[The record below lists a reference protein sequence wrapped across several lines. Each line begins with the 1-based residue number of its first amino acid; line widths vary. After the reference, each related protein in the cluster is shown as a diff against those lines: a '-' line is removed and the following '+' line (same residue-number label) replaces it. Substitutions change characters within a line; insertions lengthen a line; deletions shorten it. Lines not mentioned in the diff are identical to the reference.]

1 MSDLRGTE
9 KIGIKAIGLLAGA
22 IFVLGGCH
30 SSEPR
35 SASPVTDACDV
46 LTPVEVSSVI
56 GVPIAAGK
64 HIPASSTVMCAWS
77 ENGASDE
84 SATKVVLN
92 YATLPYFDKEKAAT
106 GNVLVTPASGVGDD
120 AFFVTSD
127 FGSSLFVRKGNT
139 AIGFSVRDR
148 SLPADK
154 VMAQERALGVKA
166 AARL

>member
-1 MSDLRGTE
+1 MSNPRGTQE
-9 KIGIKAIGLLAGA
+9 MGIKATGLLAGA
-22 IFVLGGCH
+22 IFLLGGCH
-30 SSEPR
+30 SSDPR

-46 LTPVEVSSVI
+46 LTPAEVSSLI

-77 ENGASDE
+77 ENGASGE

-92 YATLPYFDKEKAAT
+92 FAARPYFDKEKAAT
-106 GNVLVTPASGVGDD
+106 GNVVVTPASGVGDD
-120 AFFVTSD
+120 AFFVTSE
-127 FGSSLFVRKGNT
+127 FGTSLFVRKGNT
-139 AIGFSVRDR
+139 AIGFSARDR